1 MKSYEALLGLQRS
14 SVQTVNRSLIA
25 AFDLRR
31 LKHRSNPYTR
41 ITKQSE
47 STMSLSNHRLNHFF
61 FGELFMNNL
70 TKLTNTLRDIGGEIR
85 VVMKHTGVLE
95 ACCPDAETIKHTLL
109 KLRIMR

>member
-1 MKSYEALLGLQRS
+1 
-14 SVQTVNRSLIA
+14 
-25 AFDLRR
+25 
-31 LKHRSNPYTR
+31 
-41 ITKQSE
+41 
-47 STMSLSNHRLNHFF
+47 
-61 FGELFMNNL
+61 MNNL